1 VRRSIRCGSGLGDSL
16 YLQAA
21 VRHLVERGRAL
32 EVCSD
37 WPDVFRPLAGRV
49 TLSPFRREVDI
60 RAHYAMRKRIT
71 TTDQFQDVCIA
82 AGITEPV
89 DFRLDWVPQNERLID
104 RVRGDGTRP
113 VVLVLLPRRPMDRKD
128 GFGDRLLPNCEVI
141 GRAIEILRPHA
152 RIVQVGK
159 GDALY
164 RFGEIDLD
172 LSNATSVA
180 DMIDAAWAADGLL
193 GYVSFFVPL
202 AESLLKPALFVW
214 SRRGLESST
223 DFIAQI
229 TPSKILHRATS
240 RAVIDNCTDQ
250 QLAEAVNEFRR
261 QIGGAQPLR
270 GQAGGDRRVGAGV
283 PG

>member
-1 VRRSIRCGSGLGDSL
+1 MKSIRCGSGLGDSL

-21 VRHLVERGRAL
+21 VRHLVERGHKL

-37 WPDVFRPLAGRV
+37 WTDVFRPLAGKIK
-49 TLSPFRREVDI
+49 LSPFRREVDI
-60 RAHYAMRKRIT
+60 RAHYAMRKRIPS
-71 TTDQFQDVCIA
+71 TDQFQDVCLA

-89 DFRLDWVPQNERLID
+89 DFRLDWAPQNERLIE
-104 RVRGDGTRP
+104 RVRGSGDLP

-128 GFGDRLLPNCEVI
+128 GFGDRLLPDCGVI
-141 GRAIEILRPHA
+141 QSAIDHLRGRA
-152 RIVQVGK
+152 RIIQVGK

-164 RFGEIDLD
+164 RLGGLDLD
-172 LSNATSVA
+172 LANATTVA

-214 SRRGLESST
+214 AQSGLASST

-229 TPSKILHRATS
+229 TPGKILHRASS
-240 RAVIDNCTDQ
+240 RHVIDICTD
-250 QLAEAVNEFRR
+250 AELVAAVGEFHR
-261 QIGGAQPLR
+261 QIGGASALR
-270 GQAGGDRRVGAGV
+270 GQAGGDRRERAGV
-283 PG
+283 PR